1 MTAQIVAGTPHMYH
15 GGIRPIHI
23 AWLSENDHPAWIL
36 EEVGQDIYGNDTGE
50 EQESPPPSEDLVV
63 WIPSAPEHIL
73 EDGILL
79 LAVHALRDKRM
90 LDAITL
96 GNPELHCLTESGFLD
111 LQKLPSADLAD
122 LRETCSRTEL
132 GFKLVLSVLGGSSLE
147 SQLPVLERYQMQV
160 EVCTVSYS
168 RIWGGFVGPAEAQ
181 AHGSLRAS
189 WSSAGPTPD
198 RYRAVNL
205 TSLLPGA
212 LTDDDRTPHEDPDD
226 LAPSPPA
233 STSGDPA
240 RYLGFAGE
248 RLRWVEEAIETTTS
262 WAKEADDEASVDIMF
277 SNPGEFDYDAATD
290 RQSAVKN
297 ANGTLEALETEK
309 KEILARQAL
318 IQRDTDAGKYDDD
331 R

>member
-36 EEVGQDIYGNDTGE
+36 EEVGQDIYREETSE
-50 EQESPPPSEDLVV
+50 EQESPPPSEDLIV
-63 WIPSAPEHIL
+63 WIPSAPEYIL

-79 LAVHALRDKRM
+79 LAVRALQDRYM

-96 GNPELHCLTESGFLD
+96 GKPELRRLTGSGFLD

-168 RIWGGFVGPAEAQ
+168 RIWGGFVAPAEAQ

-189 WSSAGPTPD
+189 CSSAGPTPD

-205 TSLLPGA
+205 TSQVPGA
-212 LTDDDRTPHEDPDD
+212 LTDEDRAPHEDPDD
-226 LAPSPPA
+226 LSPSPPV

-240 RYLGFAGE
+240 RFLGLAGE
-248 RLRWVEEAIETTTS
+248 RLRWIEEAIEATANWT
-262 WAKEADDEASVDIMF
+262 KEAGGGA
-277 SNPGEFDYDAATD
+277 Y
-290 RQSAVKN
+290 
-297 ANGTLEALETEK
+297 
-309 KEILARQAL
+309 
-318 IQRDTDAGKYDDD
+318 
-331 R
+331 